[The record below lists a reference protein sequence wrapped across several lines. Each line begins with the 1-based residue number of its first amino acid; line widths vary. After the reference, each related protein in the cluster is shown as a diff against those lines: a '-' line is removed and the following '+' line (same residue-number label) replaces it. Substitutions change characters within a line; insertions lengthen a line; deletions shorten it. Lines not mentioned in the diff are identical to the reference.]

1 MMDRESRD
9 RNRVPTTSGISMIHE
24 IYTKNSA
31 LKMIKILNICK
42 IVINKRDSTLEE
54 YKGVSAFQDTLKSLP
69 FIVFG

>member
-1 MMDRESRD
+1 
-9 RNRVPTTSGISMIHE
+9 MIHE

-31 LKMIKILNICK
+31 FKMIKILNICK

-54 YKGVSAFQDTLKSLP
+54 YKGVSVFQDTLKSLP